1 MPHESAVFLRSFRKC
16 SSIKEKKLKLTKTY
30 KSFQKLRGERCKS
43 GKNRSFAGVLDSN
56 ASPLT
61 KTISKALRSRSWQP
75 GSTGRPWAAFFVGGG
90 CSHCRLCCI
99 CPAFLGGVGNSFF
112 HAFRVYLPCDQRK
125 EAAKSTK
132 TTHNTCKKGGP
143 E

>member
-1 MPHESAVFLRSFRKC
+1 MPHESAVFLRSFIKYG
-16 SSIKEKKLKLTKTY
+16 SIKEGKSRLTKTY

-61 KTISKALRSRSWQP
+61 KTTSKALRSRSRQP

-112 HAFRVYLPCDQRK
+112 PAFQVYLRCRK
-125 EAAKSTK
+125 RKNDAATS
-132 TTHNTCKKGGP
+132 
-143 E
+143 